1 MQREH
6 IEAEIRRRADAYMPQ
21 THLIAD
27 YYRVRRKIA
36 YPLPIREITLPGLP
50 IPGIQAYPWSIW
62 MTWRLEERILS
73 LGWTASWF
81 EDEAARRLAVS
92 DLDALAE
99 WPCYRQLPK
108 PDLSS
113 GHAMRILWQSLVR
126 WDWLPPPLRR
136 KIERALHRH
145 VEDTLPLSD
154 ACHGEFDRKDDILA
168 LDAPHTALHNIPF
181 IGTVGLALAANGIS
195 HPSAQALNRRLEAL
209 LGAILDLRE
218 TGHSEGVGYD
228 GYILDFA
235 ADWLGTLPA
244 ARRTALMDHPRFG
257 DVLDESIALGAP
269 GAIANVAQLSDVE
282 PREMPFHTSG
292 HAKLYRYRASPRTG
306 WFLKRCGLRWLRTDA
321 LAALHGIDG
330 DNQWE
335 PPRAGAIDAHYA
347 VVLRSG
353 WAPDDLAVAMA
364 ASNSKMSHVQNDNGS
379 IVIGARGRW
388 PLSDPGYQQYMKKR
402 EREFTLGT
410 TAHNAPVI
418 NGTAQTEKP
427 ARRRVVLRQCSGTT
441 YMAELDLTACYP
453 AALAL
458 KRVVR
463 TLWLSE
469 RDLVVVADRVRG
481 ASIESIDYHW
491 HGHPDAAWWVQD
503 NTARVYAPDLT
514 LWIGSPQV
522 RITDENVDRLP
533 GSRGHLTLGASAD
546 TSAPCVWWIFAMGD
560 TRPAVTL
567 RERGCGIRVDGR
579 DFEIPRT

>member
-1 MQREH
+1 MHREH
-6 IEAEIRRRADAYMPQ
+6 IETEIRRRAGGYKPQ

-62 MTWRLEERILS
+62 MTWSLEERILC
-73 LGWTASWF
+73 LGWAASWF
-81 EDEAARRLAVS
+81 DDERARRLAVA

-99 WPCYRQLPK
+99 WPCYRQLPI

-113 GHAMRILWQSLVR
+113 GHAMRILWHAHTR
-126 WDWLPPPLRR
+126 WDWLPLRLRR
-136 KIERALHRH
+136 KIERAFLRH

-154 ACHGEFDRKDDILA
+154 ARHGEFESKDDVLA
-168 LDAPHTALHNIPF
+168 LDEPHFALHNIPF

-195 HPSAQALNRRLEAL
+195 HPSADALNRRLEAI

-235 ADWLGTLPA
+235 ADWLGTISPGRGA
-244 ARRTALMDHPRFG
+244 ALMDHPRFG

-269 GAIANVAQLSDVE
+269 GDVANVARLSDVE
-282 PREMPFHTSG
+282 PLEMPFHVSG
-292 HAKLYRYRASPRTG
+292 HAKLFRYRTSPRTG
-306 WFLKRCGLRWLRTDA
+306 WYLKHCGLRRLRADA
-321 LAALHGIDG
+321 LAALHGVD
-330 DNQWE
+330 DDRQCE
-335 PPRAGAIDAHYA
+335 PPGAGAMDAHYA

-353 WAPDDLAVAMA
+353 WEPDDLAVAMA
-364 ASNSKMSHVQNDNGS
+364 ASNSRMGHIHNDNGS

-402 EREFTLGT
+402 EREFTLGL

-418 NGTAQTEKP
+418 NGTAQTAKP
-427 ARRRVVLRQCSGTT
+427 PERRVVLRQCNGTT
-441 YMAELDLTACYP
+441 RMAELDLTACYP
-453 AALAL
+453 GALAL
-458 KRVVR
+458 DRAVR
-463 TLWLSE
+463 TLWLSG
-469 RDLVVVADRVRG
+469 RDLVVLADRVRG

-514 LWIGSPQV
+514 LWIGSPHA

-533 GSRGHLTLGASAD
+533 GSRGHLTLSASAD
-546 TSAPCVWWIFAMGD
+546 PSAPCVWWVFAMGD
-560 TRPAVTL
+560 TPPAVTL
-567 RERGCGIRVDGR
+567 QERGCGIRVNGR
-579 DFEIPRT
+579 DFEIS